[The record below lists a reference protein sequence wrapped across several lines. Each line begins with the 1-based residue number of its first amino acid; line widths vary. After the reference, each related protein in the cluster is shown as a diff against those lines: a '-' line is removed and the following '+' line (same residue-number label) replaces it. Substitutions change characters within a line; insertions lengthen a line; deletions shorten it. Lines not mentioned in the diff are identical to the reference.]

1 MNFPFPSQLC
11 GLCLLFLFG
20 LLPVHSADFPEV
32 FDTETKL
39 EKFLTPEA
47 ALKMFELPEGFEVTL
62 AAAEP
67 EVRNPIAMA
76 WDGRGRLWVAEC
88 YTYAERAFDL
98 SLRDRILIFE
108 DQDGDGKFDS
118 RKIFT
123 DELQQVTSL
132 EIGHGG
138 VWVTAAPRL
147 LFIPDA
153 DGNDI
158 PDGPPVA
165 HIEGFRVPPESYHNL
180 VNGLRFGPDGWLYG
194 RCGATGAADVG
205 APGTPV
211 GELIPVRGGMWR
223 YHPTRRVFEAI
234 TSGNTNPW
242 GHDWNEHGELFYVNT
257 VNGHFWHAIPGAHF
271 MRAHTLDP
279 NPRAYSLID
288 LHADHWHFDTTLGWQ
303 DTAKRKDK
311 NLSDSL
317 GGGHVHIGAMFY
329 SGDNWPETYRGQFF
343 TLNQHGRRANQEHVE
358 RHGSGYIARHRPDF
372 FKTGDDWFLGLDLRY
387 GPDGG
392 VFVIDWSDTGECHE
406 RDGVH
411 RNSGRIFKITHGRPA
426 PVKVDLANF
435 SPEELVALHS
445 HANEWYPR
453 QARVE
458 LASRADT
465 GKAAEGLRSLFES
478 NKDPVIK
485 LRALW
490 TLYSIGGTDEPFL
503 KSLLDHENEH
513 LRVWSLRLLA
523 DAWPLDTLMSERP
536 SNFGEVKSSAA
547 VPSPESL
554 LPALARMAS
563 EDQSSLV
570 RLALASLLQRLPVDR
585 RVEVAEGLV
594 RHKEDANDHNL
605 PLMIWYG
612 LIPVAEDHAGD
623 LALLA
628 GICELPMTRLC
639 IARRLTEEIETNP
652 APLNKLLEL
661 TSAASPEFQS
671 DILSGMVAALT
682 GWRKAAKPDAWDKL
696 AASIRADSPLAA
708 STRDLSALFGDGRAL
723 DEVKRIAFA
732 KDLEMEQRKAALRT
746 LIDNRPPDLRKICE
760 QLINERYL
768 NSVAVSGLAQ
778 FDDPAVAD
786 LLAKSYRR
794 FHHTERGQL
803 LEVMTSRPVFASALL
818 KGVESGEIPKEA
830 ISAFHVRQMRG
841 LEDEELRKKIAAVW
855 GEMRESPADKVALIE
870 KLTKD
875 LTPEVLAQ
883 ADKSAGR
890 VVFNAACSA
899 CHRLHG
905 HGSALGP
912 DLTGAGRDSLFYLLE
927 NMVDPGAQ
935 VAADFRLNLITL
947 KDGRVLSGFIGAR
960 SDRTLTVRTMAGEM
974 VVERGEIS
982 KQEEM
987 PLSMMPEGLLTA
999 FTPEQT
1005 RDLIAYLMHPGQVA
1019 LPDGE

>member
-1 MNFPFPSQLC
+1 MARIFSFRTCRLTLLIPLLAFP
-11 GLCLLFLFG
+11 
-20 LLPVHSADFPEV
+20 VRAAEFPEV
-32 FDTETKL
+32 IDTETKL
-39 EKFLTPEA
+39 EKFLSPEA
-47 ALKMFELPEGFEVTL
+47 ALEKMELPEGFEVTL
-62 AAAEP
+62 SAAEP

-88 YTYAERAFDL
+88 FTYAERAFDL

-108 DQDGDGKFDS
+108 DKDGDGTFDS
-118 RKIFT
+118 RKVFT

-153 DGNDI
+153 DANDI
-158 PDGPPVA
+158 PDGPPVS

-205 APGTPV
+205 VPGTPAD
-211 GELIPVRGGMWR
+211 ELIPVRGGMWR
-223 YHPTRRVFEAI
+223 YHTQRRVFEAI

-257 VNGHFWHAIPGAHF
+257 VNGHFWHVTPGAHF
-271 MRAHTLDP
+271 VRAHTLDP
-279 NPRAYSLID
+279 NPRAYALID
-288 LHADHWHFDTTLGWQ
+288 LHADHWHFDTSLGWQ

-329 SGDNWPETYRGQFF
+329 LADNWPEAYRGQFF

-426 PVKVDLANF
+426 PVKVDLANR
-435 SPEELVALHS
+435 SPEELVALHT
-445 HANEWYPR
+445 HTNEWYPR
-453 QARVE
+453 QARIE
-458 LASRADT
+458 LASRSET
-465 GKAAEGLRSLFES
+465 GNAARDLLSLFAS
-478 NKDPVIK
+478 NPDPVIQ

-490 TLYSIGGTDEPFL
+490 TLYSIGEADETFL
-503 KSLLDHENEH
+503 KSLLIHENEH
-513 LRVWSLRLLA
+513 LRVWALRLIA
-523 DAWPLDTLMSERP
+523 DSWPLDTLMSARP
-536 SNFGEVKSSAA
+536 SNFGEAMSSTS

-554 LPALARMAS
+554 LPILARMAA
-563 EDQSSLV
+563 EDDSSLV
-570 RLALASLLQRLPVDR
+570 RLTLASLLQRLPVDS
-585 RVEVAEGLV
+585 RVAVAEGLV
-594 RHKEDANDHNL
+594 KHKEDAEDHNL

-612 LIPVAEDHAGD
+612 LISVAEKYPGE
-623 LALLA
+623 LARLA
-628 GICELPMTRLC
+628 GACELPLTRLC
-639 IARRLTEEIETNP
+639 IARRLTEEIESNP
-652 APLNKLLEL
+652 APLNELLDL
-661 TSAASPEFQS
+661 TSSASPEFQS
-671 DILSGMVAALT
+671 DVLSGMVAALT
-682 GWRKAAKPDAWDKL
+682 GWRKAGKPASWDKL
-696 AASIRADSPLAA
+696 ASSVNNDSPLAA
-708 STRDLSALFGDGRAL
+708 QVRDLSALFGDGRAL

-732 KDLEMEQRKAALRT
+732 KELEMEQRKAALRT
-746 LIDNRPPDLRKICE
+746 LIDNRPPELRKICE

-768 NSVAVSGLAQ
+768 NAVAAAGLAL
-778 FDDPAVAD
+778 FDDPKVGD
-786 LLAKSYRR
+786 LLVKSYRR

-803 LEVMTSRPVFASALL
+803 LEVLTSRPVFASALL
-818 KGVESGEIPKEA
+818 KGVESGEIPKNA

-841 LEDEELRKKIAAVW
+841 LEDEELRKNIAAVW

-870 KLTKD
+870 KLTKE
-875 LTPEVLAQ
+875 LTPAVLAT
-883 ADKSAGR
+883 ADKGAGR
-890 VVFNAACSA
+890 VVFNAVCSA

-905 HGSALGP
+905 HGNNLGP

-927 NMVDPGAQ
+927 NLVDPGAQ

-947 KDGRVLSGFIGAR
+947 KDGRVLSGFIGAK
-960 SDRTLTVRTMAGEM
+960 SERTLTVRTMAGEV
-974 VVERGEIS
+974 VVERVEIS
-982 KQEEM
+982 GQEEM
-987 PLSMMPEGLLTA
+987 PLSMMPEGLLAA

-1019 LPDGE
+1019 LPGE

>member
-1 MNFPFPSQLC
+1 MAHIFSFRTCRLA
-11 GLCLLFLFG
+11 LLIP
-20 LLPVHSADFPEV
+20 LLALPARASEFPEIT
-32 FDTETKL
+32 DTETKL

-47 ALKMFELPEGFEVTL
+47 AVGEMVLPEGFEVTL
-62 AAAEP
+62 SASEP

-88 YTYAERAFDL
+88 FTYAERAFDL

-108 DQDGDGKFDS
+108 DKNGDGTFDS
-118 RKIFT
+118 RKVFT

-153 DGNDI
+153 DANDI
-158 PDGPPVA
+158 PDGPPVS
-165 HIEGFRVPPESYHNL
+165 HIEGFRVPPDSYHNL

-205 APGTPV
+205 VPGTPAD
-211 GELIPVRGGMWR
+211 EMIPVRGGMWR
-223 YHPTRRVFEAI
+223 YHPERRVFEAI

-257 VNGHFWHAIPGAHF
+257 VNGHFWHVTPGAHF
-271 MRAHTLDP
+271 VRAHTLDP
-279 NPRAYSLID
+279 NPRAYALID
-288 LHADHWHFDTTLGWQ
+288 LHADHWHFDTSLGWQ

-311 NLSDSL
+311 NLSDAL

-329 SGDNWPETYRGQFF
+329 LADNWPEAYRGQFF

-372 FKTGDDWFLGLDLRY
+372 FRTGDDWFLGLDLRY

-426 PVKVDLANF
+426 PVNVDLANR
-435 SPEELVALHS
+435 SPEELVALHT
-445 HANEWYPR
+445 HTNEWYPR
-453 QARVE
+453 QARIE
-458 LASRADT
+458 LASRGET
-465 GKAAEGLRSLFES
+465 GNAARDLLSLFASAE
-478 NKDPVIK
+478 DPVIQ

-490 TLYSIGGTDEPFL
+490 TLYSIGETDETFL
-503 KSLLDHENEH
+503 KSLLIHENEH
-513 LRVWSLRLLA
+513 LRTWALRLLA
-523 DAWPLDTLMSERP
+523 DSWPLDTLMSKRP
-536 SNFGEVKSSAA
+536 SNFGEVKSSAS

-554 LPALARMAS
+554 LPVFARMAA
-563 EDQSSLV
+563 DDTSSLV
-570 RLALASLLQRLPVDR
+570 RLTLASLLQRLPVDA
-585 RVEVAEGLV
+585 RVAVAEGLV
-594 RHKEDANDHNL
+594 KHKEDAEDHNL

-612 LIPVAEDHAGD
+612 LIPVADELPGE
-623 LALLA
+623 LARLA
-628 GICELPMTRLC
+628 GVCELPLTRIC
-639 IARRLTEEIETNP
+639 IARRLTEEIESNP
-652 APLNKLLEL
+652 VPLNELLDL
-661 TSAASPEFQS
+661 TSSASPEFQS
-671 DILSGMVAALT
+671 DVISGMVAALT
-682 GWRKAAKPDAWDKL
+682 GWRKAEKPASWDKL
-696 AASIRADSPLAA
+696 AASIKNDSPLAA
-708 STRDLSALFGDGRAL
+708 PVRDLSALFGDGRAL

-732 KDLEMEQRKAALRT
+732 KELEMEQRKAALRT

-768 NSVAVSGLAQ
+768 NAVAAAGLAQ
-778 FDDPAVAD
+778 FDDPKVGD
-786 LLAKSYRR
+786 LLVKSYRR

-803 LEVMTSRPVFASALL
+803 LEVLTSRPVFASALL
-818 KGVESGEIPKEA
+818 KGVKSGEIPKDA

-841 LEDEELRKKIAAVW
+841 LEDEGLRKNIAAVW

-870 KLTKD
+870 KLTKE
-875 LTPEVLAQ
+875 LTPAVLAT

-890 VVFNAACSA
+890 VAFNAVCSA

-905 HGSALGP
+905 HGNNLGP

-927 NMVDPGAQ
+927 NLVDPGAQ

-947 KDGRVLSGFIGAR
+947 KDGRVLSGFIGAK
-960 SDRTLTVRTMAGEM
+960 SDRTLTVRTMTGEV

-982 KQEEM
+982 GQEEM
-987 PLSMMPEGLLTA
+987 PLSMMPEGLLAA

-1019 LPDGE
+1019 LPGE

>member
-1 MNFPFPSQLC
+1 MFVPIHCHAVRLT
-11 GLCLLFLFG
+11 LLALSVANP
-20 LLPVHSADFPEV
+20 LLSADFPEV
-32 FDTETKL
+32 TDTETKL

-47 ALKMFELPEGFEVTL
+47 AVEKMVLPEGFEVTL
-62 AAAEP
+62 SASEP

-108 DQDGDGKFDS
+108 DTDGDGKFDT
-118 RKIFT
+118 RKVFT

-138 VWVTAAPRL
+138 LWVTAAPRL
-147 LFIPDA
+147 LFIPDV
-153 DGNDI
+153 DGNNV

-205 APGTPV
+205 VPGTPV
-211 GELIPVRGGMWR
+211 DELIPVRGGMWR
-223 YHPTRRVFEAI
+223 YHPKRRIFEAI

-257 VNGHFWHAIPGAHF
+257 VNGHFWHVTPGAHF

-288 LHADHWHFDTTLGWQ
+288 LHADHWHFDTALGWQ

-329 SGDNWPETYRGQFF
+329 LGDNWPEIYRGQFF
-343 TLNQHGRRANQEHVE
+343 TLNQHGRRANQEQVE
-358 RHGSGYIARHRPDF
+358 RNGSGYIARHRPDF
-372 FKTGDDWFLGLDLRY
+372 FKTADDWFLGLDLRY

-411 RNSGRIFKITHGRPA
+411 RNSGRIYKITHGRPA
-426 PVKVDLANF
+426 PVKVDLAKL
-435 SPEELVALHS
+435 SPEELVALHT
-445 HANEWYPR
+445 HANEWFPR
-453 QARVE
+453 QARIE
-458 LASRADT
+458 LASRVDA
-465 GKAAEGLRSLFES
+465 GGAAEELRSLFETTG
-478 NKDPVIK
+478 DPVIK

-490 TLYSIGGTDEPFL
+490 TLHSIGETDAAFL
-503 KSLLDHENEH
+503 KSLLNHNNEH
-513 LRVWSLRLLA
+513 LRVWALRLLA
-523 DAWPLDTLMSERP
+523 DTWPIDTLMSERP
-536 SNFGEVKSSAA
+536 SNFGEIKSSVA

-554 LPALARMAS
+554 LPDLARMAR
-563 EDQSSLV
+563 EDDSSLV
-570 RLALASLLQRLPVDR
+570 RLTLASLLQRLPVDHR
-585 RVEVAEGLV
+585 LEVAEGLV
-594 RHKEDANDHNL
+594 KHKEDAQDHNL

-612 LIPVAEDHAGD
+612 LIPVAEKHSGE
-623 LALLA
+623 LARLA

-639 IARRLTEEIETNP
+639 IARRLSEDLETNP
-652 APLNKLLEL
+652 APVNELLEL

-671 DILSGMVAALT
+671 DILTGMAAALA
-682 GWRKAAKPDAWDKL
+682 GWRKAEKPAAWDKL
-696 AASIRADSPLAA
+696 VATISNDSPLSAPV
-708 STRDLSALFGDGRAL
+708 RDLSALFGDGRAL
-723 DEVKRIAFA
+723 DEVKQIAFA

-768 NSVAVSGLAQ
+768 NSIAAVGLAQ

-786 LLAKSYRR
+786 LLVKSYRR

-803 LEVMTSRPVFASALL
+803 LEVLTSRPVFASALL
-818 KGVESGEIPKEA
+818 KGVESGEIPKDV

-841 LEDEELRKKIAAVW
+841 LEDEALRKEIAKVW

-883 ADKSAGR
+883 ADKGAGR
-890 VVFNAACSA
+890 VVFNAICSA

-905 HGSALGP
+905 HGNALGP

-927 NMVDPGAQ
+927 NLVDPGAQ

-974 VVERGEIS
+974 VVERGEIT

-987 PLSMMPEGLLTA
+987 PLSMMPEGLLTT

-1005 RDLIAYLMHPGQVA
+1005 RDLIAYLMHPGQVT
-1019 LPDGE
+1019 LPGGE